1 MTVVDGLQVAGDA
14 GGEFWPNDGVFGKG
28 VVVWRSHEVG
38 AGEVIVCW
46 ISVGVFG
53 KKINATESGKKNSKK
68 EGQKQNGLYF
78 DSIRIRFTF
87 RH

>member
-1 MTVVDGLQVAGDA
+1 MTVVDRLQVAEDA
-14 GGEFWPNDGVFGKG
+14 GGESWPNDGVFGKG

-53 KKINATESGKKNSKK
+53 KKINATKSGEKIQGNSNKKVKNRT
-68 EGQKQNGLYF
+68 GYIL
-78 DSIRIRFTF
+78 
-87 RH
+87 

>member
-1 MTVVDGLQVAGDA
+1 MTVVDGLQVAGDG

-53 KKINATESGKKNSKK
+53 KKSMQRSLVKKFEKGRSKTERAI
-68 EGQKQNGLYF
+68 L
-78 DSIRIRFTF
+78 
-87 RH
+87 